1 MTDTAAA
8 TVTPCVTV
16 VLLNW
21 KGWRDTIECLDS
33 LSLLTYATWNVV
45 VVDNHSPDDSLIR
58 IDEWAREAVSRGA
71 YLSYER
77 LPVASDQ
84 YRAVASAQTTSTPPA
99 RSVVLLENG
108 SNAGFSA
115 GNNVGIRW
123 AIGSGADY
131 VLLLN
136 NDTTVEKGFLGH
148 LVSCTERSPQV
159 AVATPTMY
167 YHSRPDIV
175 WYAGADL
182 PLFAATA
189 RVRHFNRRLS
199 NPERLPIRSTGFVT
213 GACMLVR
220 TATLS
225 QLGLLD
231 EDFFFGGED
240 YEFSRRVATSGA
252 LLMHVPAAIVW
263 HKVGSTRPLTERSLY
278 SGYRAQVLSHR
289 KTMSTAAF
297 VAWLTAYAMYVA
309 VRGFVRAG
317 ANSSLPRARIW
328 RAAMRG
334 ILHGCRGAP
343 ITASDLHGSS

>member
-1 MTDTAAA
+1 MIGTVAAA
-8 TVTPCVTV
+8 VTPHVTI

-33 LSLLTYATWNVV
+33 LSQLAYAAWNVV
-45 VVDNHSPDDSLIR
+45 VVDNNSPDDSLIR
-58 IDEWAREAVSRGA
+58 IDAWARDAISRATYGG
-71 YLSYER
+71 YER
-77 LPVASDQ
+77 LVVDSDE
-84 YRAVASAQTTSTPPA
+84 YRAVAGAQPTAAPPA

-115 GNNVGIRW
+115 GNNIGIRW

-136 NDTTVEKGFLGH
+136 NDTTVEKHFLGH
-148 LVSCTERSPQV
+148 LVSCTERHPRV
-159 AVATPTMY
+159 AVATPTMF

-175 WYAGADL
+175 WFAGADL
-182 PLFAATA
+182 PFFAATA
-189 RVRHFNRRLS
+189 RVRHFNRPLG
-199 NPERLPIRSTGFVT
+199 NPERLPNHATAFAT

-220 TATLS
+220 TGTLKLS
-225 QLGLLD
+225 GLLD

-240 YEFSRRVATSGA
+240 YEFSRRVAKSGA

-263 HKVGSTRPLTERSLY
+263 HKVGSARALTERSIY

-289 KTMSTAAF
+289 KTMSRPAF
-297 VAWLTAYAMYVA
+297 WIWVTAYAAYVGTLRMLRA
-309 VRGFVRAG
+309 SPASFPSRVRF
-317 ANSSLPRARIW
+317 W

-334 ILHGCRGAP
+334 ILHGCSGAP
-343 ITASDLHGSS
+343 ISASDLHGSP